1 MLYECTVSKSLNDYG
16 NVCLFQDVAIAVMIS
31 TSLSDLTKNNFIG
44 NLDLVFETSL
54 LFVFIIAIVLVQV
67 SLVKASIYF
76 RANYFEFTDLTVF
89 WFDTYL

>member
-1 MLYECTVSKSLNDYG
+1 MLYECTVSNVYNDYG

-67 SLVKASIYF
+67 SFCLLVKALHLF
-76 RANYFEFTDLTVF
+76 
-89 WFDTYL
+89 